1 MRRRYHKRRW
11 TLVCFFTVMLI
22 LPAAAVIPKSGGRSS
37 AYPYA
42 KETGTSP
49 ADATCWN
56 VASDGYGWEE
66 ESADVP
72 ETADAVT
79 EVTSSDPGEKP
90 YPTDWDLSSDT
101 AIRRT
106 SYGTYSGE
114 RFFSLFTAGQVQ
126 NKTSIPNNTLIAE
139 STAAPGFQIETNGE
153 PQVLIMHTHTTET
166 FEPFVREQFD
176 PNFNYRTT
184 DPAYN
189 MVSVGDAITAQ
200 LESAGIGVI
209 HNTTIHD
216 YPSYN
221 GSYDRSAE
229 TVKSILA
236 QYPSI
241 RVVLDI
247 HRDAIQS
254 GNTLTQPVVEING
267 KESAQVM
274 IISGCDDGTMNMPN
288 YMQNY
293 HFACRLQENMEG
305 MFPGLTRPILFDY
318 RHYNQDLTTGSLLLE
333 VGTHGNTLEQ
343 AQYAGELVGKA
354 LSQTLLKLKAEE

>member
-139 STAAPGFQIETNGE
+139 STAAPGFQSRRYSSCTPTQQKPLSRLSGNSLT
-153 PQVLIMHTHTTET
+153 QT
-166 FEPFVREQFD
+166 
-176 PNFNYRTT
+176 
-184 DPAYN
+184 
-189 MVSVGDAITAQ
+189 SITAPQ
-200 LESAGIGVI
+200 
-209 HNTTIHD
+209 T
-216 YPSYN
+216 
-221 GSYDRSAE
+221 R
-229 TVKSILA
+229 
-236 QYPSI
+236 
-241 RVVLDI
+241 R
-247 HRDAIQS
+247 
-254 GNTLTQPVVEING
+254 
-267 KESAQVM
+267 
-274 IISGCDDGTMNMPN
+274 IIWS
-288 YMQNY
+288 QW
-293 HFACRLQENMEG
+293 G
-305 MFPGLTRPILFDY
+305 ML
-318 RHYNQDLTTGSLLLE
+318 SLHSWNLPAS
-333 VGTHGNTLEQ
+333 V
-343 AQYAGELVGKA
+343 
-354 LSQTLLKLKAEE
+354 

>member
-90 YPTDWDLSSDT
+90 YPTDWNLSSDT

-114 RFFSLFTAGQVQ
+114 RLSGNSLTRI
-126 NKTSIPNNTLIAE
+126 S
-139 STAAPGFQIETNGE
+139 
-153 PQVLIMHTHTTET
+153 
-166 FEPFVREQFD
+166 
-176 PNFNYRTT
+176 
-184 DPAYN
+184 
-189 MVSVGDAITAQ
+189 ITAPQ
-200 LESAGIGVI
+200 
-209 HNTTIHD
+209 T
-216 YPSYN
+216 
-221 GSYDRSAE
+221 R
-229 TVKSILA
+229 
-236 QYPSI
+236 
-241 RVVLDI
+241 R
-247 HRDAIQS
+247 
-254 GNTLTQPVVEING
+254 
-267 KESAQVM
+267 
-274 IISGCDDGTMNMPN
+274 IIWS
-288 YMQNY
+288 
-293 HFACRLQENMEG
+293 LWG
-305 MFPGLTRPILFDY
+305 ML
-318 RHYNQDLTTGSLLLE
+318 SLHSWNLPAS
-333 VGTHGNTLEQ
+333 V
-343 AQYAGELVGKA
+343 
-354 LSQTLLKLKAEE
+354 

>member
-126 NKTSIPNNTLIAE
+126 NKTSIPYTDRRKHCCARFSDRNKRR
-139 STAAPGFQIETNGE
+139 AA
-153 PQVLIMHTHTTET
+153 
-166 FEPFVREQFD
+166 
-176 PNFNYRTT
+176 
-184 DPAYN
+184 
-189 MVSVGDAITAQ
+189 
-200 LESAGIGVI
+200 
-209 HNTTIHD
+209 
-216 YPSYN
+216 
-221 GSYDRSAE
+221 
-229 TVKSILA
+229 
-236 QYPSI
+236 
-241 RVVLDI
+241 
-247 HRDAIQS
+247 
-254 GNTLTQPVVEING
+254 
-267 KESAQVM
+267 
-274 IISGCDDGTMNMPN
+274 
-288 YMQNY
+288 
-293 HFACRLQENMEG
+293 
-305 MFPGLTRPILFDY
+305 
-318 RHYNQDLTTGSLLLE
+318 
-333 VGTHGNTLEQ
+333 GTHHAHPHNRNL
-343 AQYAGELVGKA
+343 
-354 LSQTLLKLKAEE
+354 

>member
-90 YPTDWDLSSDT
+90 YPTDWDLS
-101 AIRRT
+101 
-106 SYGTYSGE
+106 
-114 RFFSLFTAGQVQ
+114 
-126 NKTSIPNNTLIAE
+126 IPNNTLIAE

-189 MVSVGDAITAQ
+189 MVSVGNAITAQ